1 MYFQVAYVLSDEH
14 VLERKFGAFKNISD
28 NYPKYVVSMDKIPIS
43 RDGIIHMNLIDFC
56 LKGI

>member
-1 MYFQVAYVLSDEH
+1 MVKREMR
-14 VLERKFGAFKNISD
+14 EFGAYDSVLD